1 MQLHPS
7 SSIQTK
13 NPTNV
18 GLDYTQDAKDG
29 RLGVY
34 KSDAD
39 IKDDMTE
46 WSLEDFQVFYGFT
59 HRGEL

>member
-1 MQLHPS
+1 M
-7 SSIQTK
+7 
-13 NPTNV
+13 NV

-46 WSLEDFQVFYGFT
+46 WSLDDFQIFYGFT